1 MKSRARAAAF
11 LRLVFAFAFSLAFT
25 LAATAMGGEERDE
38 PIGFSLAAELRA
50 ANAADASLGGAT
62 WRVEIA
68 ADEESRKQG
77 LSGRRALA
85 DDGGMLFV
93 FEAPR
98 RVCLWMR
105 DALLP
110 LDAVFLDSR
119 LRVINRARMTP
130 LTETRHCSAR
140 PALFALEVE
149 GGALP
154 AAVAP
159 GTAATIRAAR

>member
-11 LRLVFAFAFSLAFT
+11 LCLVFAFAFAFT

-38 PIGFSLAAELRA
+38 PIGFALAADLRT
-50 ANAADASLGGAT
+50 ANAAEASLGGVT

-68 ADEESRKQG
+68 ANKEARKQG

-85 DDGGMLFV
+85 ADGGMLFV
-93 FEAPR
+93 FETPR

-130 LTETRHCSAR
+130 LTETRHCSER
-140 PALFALEVE
+140 QALFALEVE

-159 GTAATIRAAR
+159 GTTATIRAAR

>member
-11 LRLVFAFAFSLAFT
+11 LRLAFAFAFAFT

-38 PIGFSLAAELRA
+38 PIGFALAAELRA
-50 ANAADASLGGAT
+50 ASAAEASLGGAT

-68 ADEESRKQG
+68 ANEESRKQG
-77 LSGRRALA
+77 LSGRRSLA

-130 LTETRHCSAR
+130 LTETRHCSER

-159 GTAATIRAAR
+159 GTTATIRAAR

>member
-1 MKSRARAAAF
+1 MKLRARATAF
-11 LRLVFAFAFSLAFT
+11 LRLVFAFAFAFT
-25 LAATAMGGEERDE
+25 FAATAMGGEDLDE
-38 PIGFSLAAELRA
+38 PIGFALAADLRA
-50 ANAADASLGGAT
+50 ANAAEASLGGAT

-77 LSGRRALA
+77 LSGRQSLA
-85 DDGGMLFV
+85 ADGGMLFV
-93 FEAPR
+93 FESPR

-130 LTETRHCSAR
+130 LTETRHCSER
-140 PALFALEVE
+140 QALFALEVE

-159 GTAATIRAAR
+159 GAAATIRAAR